1 LDFGELVARQRTNSS
16 RRRQLGTPATFGK
29 YPQMYPQRNW
39 ISPDCIG
46 LRWIKNNF
54 G

>member
-1 LDFGELVARQRTNSS
+1 MQAGQNSS
-16 RRRQLGTPATFGK
+16 RRRQLDTPTTFGK

-39 ISPDCIG
+39 ISPDCIR